1 MGAMASSDGD
11 LAGAAFPSTQWS
23 RLVGG
28 DARGAL
34 ETLALRYWRPV
45 AAYVRTRWAKTDEEA
60 RDAAQEFFL
69 WVLEGDLLAKAD
81 PARGRFRGF
90 IKTSLANFVHDL
102 ERRRRTAKR
111 GGDRR
116 FVPMDATPLDLPD
129 PSTSP
134 EAALDAAWRAALV
147 EEASAALE
155 RELTASGKGEA
166 FAVFRDY
173 YLGDEELDHAT
184 LAARHGISPTD
195 VSNRLAYAK
204 RRYRQQLRIAVLE
217 TVRDDEDLRA
227 EMAWLFEESA

>member
-1 MGAMASSDGD
+1 MDTMAPSDSD

-28 DARGAL
+28 DARSGL
-34 ETLALRYWRPV
+34 ETLAQRYWRPV
-45 AAYVRTRWAKTDEEA
+45 AAYVRTRWARTDEEA

-69 WVLEGDLLAKAD
+69 WVLERDLLAKAD
-81 PARGRFRGF
+81 PTRGRFRGF

-102 ERRRRTAKR
+102 ARRRRTAKR
-111 GGDRR
+111 GGDRA

-129 PSTSP
+129 PGASP
-134 EAALDAAWRAALV
+134 DAVLDAAWRATLV

-155 RELTASGKGEA
+155 RELVAAGKGEA

-173 YLGDEELDHAT
+173 FLGEEELDHAA
-184 LAARHGISPTD
+184 LAARHGISITD

-204 RRYRQQLRIAVLE
+204 RRYRQQLRRAVQE
-217 TVRDDEDLRA
+217 TVEDDDDLRA
-227 EMAWLFEESA
+227 ELAWLFEESA